1 MSFDA
6 VIAELQQIYGHSP
19 VAQSFRSDRIIDA
32 DIQKWS
38 DSLCISRAEF
48 YDRLAIYLALN
59 FQNGT
64 LTFEFCDTVV
74 NEVHSV
80 ITFADEHRP
89 ELFWS
94 VYLAFDEG
102 EYYHNGNRDQDPV
115 AVYTVPMINEII
127 TAYRKQQGT

>member
-1 MSFDA
+1 M
-6 VIAELQQIYGHSP
+6 
-19 VAQSFRSDRIIDA
+19 
-32 DIQKWS
+32 
-38 DSLCISRAEF
+38 
-48 YDRLAIYLALN
+48 
-59 FQNGT
+59 
-64 LTFEFCDTVV
+64 
-74 NEVHSV
+74 